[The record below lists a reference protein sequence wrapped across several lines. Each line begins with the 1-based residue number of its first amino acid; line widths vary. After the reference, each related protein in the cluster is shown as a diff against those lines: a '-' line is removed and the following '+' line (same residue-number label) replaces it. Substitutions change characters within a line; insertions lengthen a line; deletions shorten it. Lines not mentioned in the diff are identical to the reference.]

1 MALFNGDNSSELI
14 VGSNDDDTIRG
25 GGGDDTIL
33 GGGGADSLLG
43 NRGADS
49 IEGGE
54 GVDTLRGGRGNDTLI
69 GNTEGDRIR
78 GGNGDDLLV
87 WNNGDGSDIMRG
99 GRGLDTVQVNGAVDA
114 GDNFELRANGDRAEF
129 ERLNLG
135 NFVLDV
141 NGVEQFEING
151 LGGDD
156 TLTVQDLT
164 GTDVQQV
171 IFNGGDGNDS
181 LDASLSNTAIMA
193 NGGAGEDLLS
203 GSNVPAITDTLDGGM
218 GNDTIIGNQGA
229 DLKIGGDGDDR
240 LIWNNGDGSDTMEG
254 GNDFD
259 VVEVNGAV
267 DAGDNFELRAN
278 GDRAEFERLNLGNFV
293 LDVDDVEQF
302 EINGLGGDDTLTV
315 QDLTG
320 TDVQQVIFNGADG
333 NDLLDASLTNVSVM
347 ANGGDGEDTLLGGS
361 ANDTLVGG
369 NGNNTYTG
377 GAGADVF
384 VVSFDG
390 IDVIN
395 DFNRVEGD
403 ILQISAS
410 EFGVSSIDDLTYDN
424 ATGILSVQDTQIATI
439 TNDTISP
446 INSDSNSSLALN
458 SSPIFVPGED
468 LQLV

>member
-1 MALFNGDNSSELI
+1 MVWFNGDNSSELI

-25 GGGDDTIL
+25 GRGDDTIL

-78 GGNGDDLLV
+78 GGNGDDLLI

-99 GRGLDTVQVNGAVDA
+99 GRGFDTVQVNGAVDA
-114 GDNFELRANGDRAEF
+114 GDDFELRANGRRAEF

-141 NGVEQFEING
+141 NKVEQFEING

-156 TLTVQDLT
+156 TLTVRDLT
-164 GTDVQQV
+164 GTDV
-171 IFNGGDGNDS
+171 
-181 LDASLSNTAIMA
+181 
-193 NGGAGEDLLS
+193 
-203 GSNVPAITDTLDGGM
+203 
-218 GNDTIIGNQGA
+218 
-229 DLKIGGDGDDR
+229 R
-240 LIWNNGDGSDTMEG
+240 
-254 GNDFD
+254 
-259 VVEVNGAV
+259 
-267 DAGDNFELRAN
+267 
-278 GDRAEFERLNLGNFV
+278 
-293 LDVDDVEQF
+293 
-302 EINGLGGDDTLTV
+302 
-315 QDLTG
+315 
-320 TDVQQVIFNGADG
+320 QVIFNGADG
-333 NDLLDASLTNVSVM
+333 NDLLDASLSNTAIM
-347 ANGGDGEDTLLGGS
+347 ANGGTGDDTLSGGS

-369 NGNNTYTG
+369 NGNNVYTG

-403 ILQISAS
+403 ILEISRS
-410 EFGVSSIDDLTYDN
+410 EFGISSVDDLTYDN
-424 ATGILSVQDTQIATI
+424 ATGILSLQDTQIATI
-439 TNDTISP
+439 SNDTISS
-446 INSDSNSSLALN
+446 INSDSSSNLVLDPG
-458 SSPIFVPGED
+458 PIFVPGED

>member
-1 MALFNGDNSSELI
+1 MVWFNGDNSSELI

-25 GGGDDTIL
+25 GRGDDTIL

-78 GGNGDDLLV
+78 GGNGDDLLI

-99 GRGLDTVQVNGAVDA
+99 GRGFDTVQVNGAVDA
-114 GDNFELRANGDRAEF
+114 GDDFELRANGRRAEF

-141 NGVEQFEING
+141 NKVEQFEING

-156 TLTVQDLT
+156 TLTVRDLT
-164 GTDVQQV
+164 GTDVRQV
-171 IFNGGDGNDS
+171 IFNGADGNDL

-193 NGGAGEDLLS
+193 NGGTGEDLLS
-203 GSNVPAITDTLDGGM
+203 GSNVPEITDTLDGGI

-240 LIWNNGDGSDTMEG
+240 SIWNNGDGSDTMEG
-254 GNDFD
+254 GHDFD

-267 DAGDNFELRAN
+267 DAGDDFELRAN
-278 GDRAEFERLNLGNFV
+278 GHRAEFERLNLGNFV

-315 QDLTG
+315 RDLTG
-320 TDVQQVIFNGADG
+320 TDVRQVIFNGADG
-333 NDLLDASLTNVSVM
+333 NDLLDASLSNTAIM
-347 ANGGDGEDTLLGGS
+347 ANGGTGDDTLSGGS

-369 NGNNTYTG
+369 NGNNVYTG

-403 ILQISAS
+403 ILEISRS
-410 EFGVSSIDDLTYDN
+410 EFGISSVDDLTYDN
-424 ATGILSVQDTQIATI
+424 ATGILSLQDTQIATI
-439 TNDTISP
+439 SNDTISS
-446 INSDSNSSLALN
+446 INSDSSSNLVLDPG
-458 SSPIFVPGED
+458 PIFVPGED